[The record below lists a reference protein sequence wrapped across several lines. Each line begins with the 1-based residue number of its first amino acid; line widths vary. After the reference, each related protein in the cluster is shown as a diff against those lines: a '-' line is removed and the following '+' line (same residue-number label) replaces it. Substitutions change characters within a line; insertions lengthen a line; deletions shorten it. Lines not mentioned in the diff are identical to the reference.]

1 MLLALAT
8 FATFA
13 TMAATAAPGTEAP
26 AARNSSSL
34 ERSLDRQLNKHL
46 TFPINS
52 TDDEL
57 MGAVEVSFVI
67 NREGKVEVLSA
78 HSDNGALRAYV
89 LSKLR
94 KVDIG
99 ENPMGTWRTSHVRFV
114 FRPEA

>member
-8 FATFA
+8 FV
-13 TMAATAAPGTEAP
+13 TMAATAAPGNDAP
-26 AARNSSSL
+26 ATRNNSTL
-34 ERSLDRQLNKHL
+34 ERSLNRQLNKHL
-46 TFPINS
+46 TFPITA

-78 HSDNGALRAYV
+78 QSDNGALRAYV
-89 LSKLR
+89 LAKLN

-99 ENPMGTWRTSHVRFV
+99 DNPTGTWRTSHVRFV